1 MSLNTTSLI
10 RASTISAGFKIGS
23 PIMIKNSCY
32 FRQRR
37 NKKALFTGYP
47 DQGTSHSFTLFL
59 KAQSM
64 LTNQYQL
71 FLSQLWALYHSAGC
85 AERNSFFYR
94 FGRHFFSLSQSTKGN
109 DQFFC
114 WVTFCIL
121 IYFEME
127 FRKKISLNI
136 YFVMQRISVTVIPF

>member
-1 MSLNTTSLI
+1 MYFLYSCSSFPVIVNLNTTSLI
-10 RASTISAGFKIGS
+10 IASTISAGFKIRS
-23 PIMIKNSCY
+23 PKDVNKNSSY

-37 NKKALFTGYP
+37 NKKALSTGYP
-47 DQGTSHSFTLFL
+47 DQGTSHSFTLFFFF

-64 LTNQYQL
+64 LTTQYQL
-71 FLSQLWALYHSAGC
+71 FLSQLWALNHSAGC
-85 AERNSFFYR
+85 AERNSFFHR

-127 FRKKISLNI
+127 FRKK
-136 YFVMQRISVTVIPF
+136 SV